1 MYAPT
6 NGAGVPGTERIWHP
20 GVVAEISMATL
31 DAEALTAQAWAPF
44 GWLPV
49 ADTDPSD
56 GRETLHYEWGD
67 PHLNVIAHAADE
79 VEHTADGL
87 VCAGLYRH
95 VTHTQALMPINCV
108 AVLAVA
114 PAGHDFASASG
125 IAAVRAF
132 RVAPFDVFVLA
143 RGTWHWGP
151 FPLGPDAVRLL
162 NVQGRRWAEDNEYAD
177 LAELTGT
184 VLDVRSA

>member
-1 MYAPT
+1 L
-6 NGAGVPGTERIWHP
+6 GVPGPERIWHP
-20 GVVAEISMATL
+20 GVVPEISMATL

-67 PHLNVIAHAADE
+67 PHLNVISHAADE

-114 PAGHDFASASG
+114 PAGHDLASGSG

-132 RVAPFDVFVLA
+132 RVAPYDVFVLA

-151 FPLGPDAVRLL
+151 FPLGTDPVRLL
-162 NVQGRRWAEDNEYAD
+162 NVQGRRYAEDNEYAD

-184 VLDVRSA
+184 VLDVRTP